1 MVPFLP
7 QGTKNLWHIIFKT
20 LSWHSAVAE
29 IFVVGIL
36 LRVAAISD
44 CDIVFGMYT

>member
-7 QGTKNLWHIIFKT
+7 QGTKKWWHIIFKT

-36 LRVAAISD
+36 PRVVAISD
-44 CDIVFGMYT
+44 FAIVFGMYT